1 MNETIKTLLERR
13 SIRSFKSEQV
23 KNDDLDLILKAGTY
37 APTARGTQA
46 PVMVVVQDA
55 ETITEMEKLMRK
67 LWEILKLGLFTAL
80 RQLL

>member
-37 APTARGTQA
+37 AC
-46 PVMVVVQDA
+46 
-55 ETITEMEKLMRK
+55 
-67 LWEILKLGLFTAL
+67 
-80 RQLL
+80 LLYTFDSADE